1 MFKIINIYKLCLSLI
16 IVIIKIKEKPED
28 FIVEEKIDLR
38 IISDGKYCILKVT
51 KKNLNTL
58 DVVKILENK
67 FNVLRKN
74 ISFAGSKDKRAIT
87 TQYFS
92 VFGLD
97 KNRICNF
104 KNVDV
109 EFAGYSDRPISLGS
123 LTGNRFSIKVDKK
136 IDFRIKWMV
145 NYFGEQRFSKNNAEI
160 GKSIIKKDFKKA
172 CELIDNFLAKKHL
185 QERKNDF
192 IGAIKRLDKRLISLY
207 INAYQSYLWNK
218 AVCLYLKEK
227 CKDYREHE
235 GLVFPRKLMKNLK
248 MPLISFDTEFEDK
261 LVERIYSLILDS
273 EGICLRDFL
282 IRQFPEQLP
291 VHTERDVFVKV
302 KNFKF
307 FNSRI
312 EFELPKG
319 SYATVLIKQIESFE
333 H

>member
-1 MFKIINIYKLCLSLI
+1 M
-16 IVIIKIKEKPED
+16 IIKIKEKIED

-38 IISDGKYCILKVT
+38 IVSDGKHCILKVT

-58 DVVKILENK
+58 DVVKIFENK
-67 FNVLRKN
+67 FNILRKN
-74 ISFAGSKDKRAIT
+74 ISFAGSKDKRAVT
-87 TQYFS
+87 TQHFS

-123 LTGNRFSIKVDKK
+123 LIGNRFSIKVDKK
-136 IDFRIKWMV
+136 IDFRAKRMV

-172 CELIDNFLAKKHL
+172 CELIDNFLVKKHL

-192 IGAIKRLDKRLISLY
+192 IGAIKRLDKKLISLY
-207 INAYQSYLWNK
+207 VNAYQSYLWNK
-218 AVCLYLKEK
+218 AVCLYLKARCE
-227 CKDYREHE
+227 DYVEHN
-235 GLVFPRKLMKNLK
+235 GLVFPRKMLKDLK
-248 MPLISFDTEFEDK
+248 MPLISFDSEFDDK
-261 LVERIYSLILDS
+261 LVEKIYTSILDS

-282 IRQFPEQLP
+282 IRQFPEQIP
-291 VHTERDVFVKV
+291 ITTFRDVIVDVEDFR
-302 KNFKF
+302 FAD
-307 FNSRI
+307 SRI

-319 SYATVLIKQIESFE
+319 SYATILIKMIEAFE